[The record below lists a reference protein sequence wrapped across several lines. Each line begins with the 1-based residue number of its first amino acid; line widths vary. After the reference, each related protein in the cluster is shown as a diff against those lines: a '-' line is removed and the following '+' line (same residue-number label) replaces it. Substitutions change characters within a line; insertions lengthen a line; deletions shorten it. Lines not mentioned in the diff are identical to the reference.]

1 MIKKDYEVRVFYLLG
16 KLYSMA
22 IFSQNDDQT
31 KVDFRKY
38 NSEKSNRNIPY
49 KLPNEIE
56 EKICKL
62 MEHLNLNCASLDL
75 IKDVN
80 SEYIL
85 LEINVTGQFGMVDF
99 PCNYGLHKKVAETL
113 IKLDSNC

>member
-1 MIKKDYEVRVFYLLG
+1 
-16 KLYSMA
+16 
-22 IFSQNDDQT
+22 
-31 KVDFRKY
+31 
-38 NSEKSNRNIPY
+38 
-49 KLPNEIE
+49 
-56 EKICKL
+56 

-99 PCNYGLHKKVAETL
+99 PCNYGLHKKDRVQRYSKTICEVKRSL
-113 IKLDSNC
+113 